1 MGPQPLSAALRVI
14 VANVSV
20 DGPDLATTFIK
31 NDLGRSYDADKK
43 RVGMTT
49 NLASAESPLMQNPAS
64 AGLSFGAIVVQL

>member
-1 MGPQPLSAALRVI
+1 MAL
-14 VANVSV
+14 
-20 DGPDLATTFIK
+20 T
-31 NDLGRSYDADKK
+31 KK